1 MPEVEFTV
9 FVVDVRIY
17 YVLVIYKCSSQEQ
30 GIANLMDRRES
41 TFVSSSIFF
50 TGRFLSVNRIK
61 KKMLLIIEKWGK
73 EKRWP
78 ESD

>member
-1 MPEVEFTV
+1 MIFLLICMPEVEFTV

-17 YVLVIYKCSSQEQ
+17 YVLVIYKCSSKEQ

-61 KKMLLIIEKWGK
+61 KKMLLIIEK
-73 EKRWP
+73 
-78 ESD
+78 

>member
-30 GIANLMDRRES
+30 SIANLMDRRES
-41 TFVSSSIFF
+41 TSVSSSIFF

-61 KKMLLIIEKWGK
+61 KKNATYNRKMRKRK
-73 EKRWP
+73 EMAR
-78 ESD
+78 E